1 MDLEQKTQK
10 KLKKTQMMHV
20 LYSCEKC
27 AFSTSNKNDYNRHLT
42 TRKHTQPKINAVI
55 ERDRTPLNY
64 VCKCCKKEYQSR
76 NSLWYHEKKCKL
88 PENTLTPIISTNVV
102 ENISN
107 IEVMKEMM
115 MILTKLSI
123 LKDKV
128 IKLIAK
134 EVHLDKKIE

>member
-1 MDLEQKTQK
+1 
-10 KLKKTQMMHV
+10 MHV

-42 TRKHTQPKINAVI
+42 TRKHTQPNNNAVI
-55 ERDRTPLNY
+55 ERDRTPINY
-64 VCKCCKKEYQSR
+64 LCKCCKKEYKSR

-115 MILTKLSI
+115 MIITELSI

-128 IKLIAK
+128 IKIIAN